1 MTETMTIAPVQKTV
15 HVACSPER
23 AFEVFTRQ
31 IGSWWPLGEYALHPG
46 EVREVVWE
54 QREGGEVYEIST
66 GSEKSHWATVT
77 AWSPPAGFTIAWHV
91 NPDAETEVEVRFT
104 PDGDGT
110 RVDLEH
116 RCWERLGAAAAESRE
131 SYNGGWNEVL
141 GRYAAQAG
149 LRGGQASA

>member
-1 MTETMTIAPVQKTV
+1 MTETVTIAPVQKAV

-54 QREGGEVYEIST
+54 PREGGEVYEIST
-66 GSEKSHWATVT
+66 AGEKSHWATVT

-91 NPDAETEVEVRFT
+91 NPDAEAPTEVEVRFA
-104 PDGDGT
+104 PDGGGT
-110 RVDLEH
+110 RVELEH
-116 RCWERLGAAAAESRE
+116 RGWERLGAAAADSRE

-141 GRYAAQAG
+141 ARYA
-149 LRGGQASA
+149 SALG